1 MALIFAAVSF
11 KQASV
16 LSLLPSKHLFSPQV
30 VTAET
35 RLHSGTTLVLLL
47 LVDVAF
53 LKEAADPASFLPPL
67 VFQSR
72 LMEDLVSSKA
82 QLSQLRLEASTQK
95 EKAAELQTKLMSAVE
110 SSESESQTI
119 AGLETQL
126 KGLSNFMG
134 GGGGLKISNHSNE
147 IILYS
152 C

>member
-16 LSLLPSKHLFSPQV
+16 LSLLPSKHLFSPHV
-30 VTAET
+30 APAEA

-47 LVDVAF
+47 LVVLDVAF
-53 LKEAADPASFLPPL
+53 LKEAADPASFL
-67 VFQSR
+67 FQSR

-126 KGLSNFMG
+126 KGLSDFMG
-134 GGGGLKISNHSNE
+134 RLEGGAKNIKPLQ
-147 IILYS
+147 
-152 C
+152 